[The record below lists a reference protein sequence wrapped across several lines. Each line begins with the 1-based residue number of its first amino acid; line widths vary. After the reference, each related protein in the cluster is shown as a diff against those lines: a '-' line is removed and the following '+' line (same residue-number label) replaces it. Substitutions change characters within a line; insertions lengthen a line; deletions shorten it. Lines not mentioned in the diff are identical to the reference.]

1 MMSIDEI
8 LKKLDGLFADEKLEE
23 VEPFLL
29 SCMRQAKAGDEYG
42 IYISVGNELI
52 GFYRSISRYE
62 EAFAVA
68 EDVLLLMEELQLE
81 ETVHFATTLLNTA
94 TAYRAAGRYEEALAD
109 YRRALEIYQRDLPK
123 DDYRLA
129 GLYNNISILLE
140 KLEENEKAALFLHK
154 AIQIV
159 EKQPGS
165 RLELATSRTNLAL
178 IELKLNR
185 LDEAKSLLDA
195 ACRAFEED
203 GGITDSHYSAA
214 LAGLGEVCYRQGG
227 LERALGY
234 YEHALFEVE
243 KHFGRN
249 QGYGL
254 LCGNCSLVCRELGRT
269 AEADEY
275 ERQRRRYCHE
285 GD

>member
-1 MMSIDEI
+1 MMGIDEI
-8 LKKLDGLFADEKLEE
+8 LKKLDGLFKDERLEE

-81 ETVHFATTLLNTA
+81 GTVHFATTLLNTA

-140 KLEENEKAALFLHK
+140 KLDENEKAALFLHK

-159 EKQPGS
+159 EKQPQS

-178 IELKLNR
+178 IELKLNH
-185 LDEAKSLLDA
+185 LEEAKKLLDL
-195 ACRAFEED
+195 ACRAVEED

-254 LCGNCSLVCRELGRT
+254 LCGNCSLVCRELGRK

-275 ERQRRRYCHE
+275 ERQRKRYCHE